1 MLQILYITAFAL
13 LSLLAIANLIRSMAA
28 LARTEGQALARRDY
42 RNVHPELLD
51 ATGKPTREP
60 LLVMKSLDLDEA
72 RAQLDRMFEASPGS
86 DS

>member
-28 LARTEGQALARRDY
+28 LARTEGQAGRRDY
-42 RNVHPELLD
+42 RRMHPELLD
-51 ATGKPTREP
+51 EAGKPTREP
-60 LLVMKSLDLDEA
+60 LLVMKALDLDEA

>member
-1 MLQILYITAFAL
+1 MLQILYITAFAA

-28 LARTEGQALARRDY
+28 LARTETVRGRVY

-51 ATGKPTREP
+51 ETGKPTREP

-72 RAQLDRMFEASPGS
+72 RERLDRMFEASPGGES
-86 DS
+86 